1 MLKNFYLMKLFKPKF
16 WDKKYNF
23 FSIVLLPFTF
33 IILIFLFFK
42 NRFTKSIKFDIPII
56 CVGNIYVGGTGKTPT
71 SIFVAKELKRLGK
84 KPVIIRKFYKNHKDE
99 HDLIKRNFGDL
110 IVEKNRV
117 DAIKKAEKLGFN
129 IAILDDGFQ
138 DRKIN
143 KDFNIICFNQNQLIG
158 NGLVLPAGP
167 LRESLNSLKD
177 AHLVLINGEKDE
189 LFEKKILNINK
200 NLHIV
205 YSNYSPK
212 NLNKFRN
219 KKLLAFAGIGNPKN
233 FFKLLEE
240 NNLMVEK
247 KIVFPDHYQF
257 TIEEFQN
264 IVLEAKK
271 KKLKII
277 MTEKDFFKTKNFD
290 VEKNDYLEVTLEI
303 KNLSYFMNLIKQ
315 F

>member
-167 LRESLNSLKD
+167 LRESLNSLKN
-177 AHLVLINGEKDE
+177 AHLVLINGEKDK

-240 NNLMVEK
+240 NNLLVEK

-271 KKLKII
+271 KNLKII

-290 VEKNDYLEVTLEI
+290 VKKKDYLEVALEI

>member
-1 MLKNFYLMKLFKPKF
+1 MKLIKPKF

-33 IILIFLFFK
+33 VVLIFIFFK

-56 CVGNIYVGGTGKTPT
+56 CVGNIYIGGTGKTPT
-71 SIFVAKELKRLGK
+71 SIFIAKELKRLGK

-110 IVEKNRV
+110 IVDENRI

-167 LRESLNSLKD
+167 LRESLNSLKN
-177 AHLVLINGEKDE
+177 AHLVLINGEKDK

-271 KKLKII
+271 KNLKII

-290 VEKNDYLEVTLEI
+290 TEKNDYLEVNLEI

>member
-1 MLKNFYLMKLFKPKF
+1 MKLIKPKF

-33 IILIFLFFK
+33 VVLIFIFFK

-71 SIFVAKELKRLGK
+71 SIFIAKELKRLGK
-84 KPVIIRKFYKNHKDE
+84 KPVIIRKFYKNHIDE
-99 HDLIKRNFGDL
+99 HDLIKRNFADL
-110 IVEKNRV
+110 IVDKNRV

-167 LRESLNSLKD
+167 LRESLNSLKN

-205 YSNYSPK
+205 YSNYSHK

-233 FFKLLEE
+233 FFKLLGR
-240 NNLMVEK
+240 V
-247 KIVFPDHYQF
+247 
-257 TIEEFQN
+257 
-264 IVLEAKK
+264 
-271 KKLKII
+271 
-277 MTEKDFFKTKNFD
+277 
-290 VEKNDYLEVTLEI
+290 
-303 KNLSYFMNLIKQ
+303 
-315 F
+315 

>member
-1 MLKNFYLMKLFKPKF
+1 MKLIKPKF

-33 IILIFLFFK
+33 VVLIFIFFK

-71 SIFVAKELKRLGK
+71 SIFIAKELKRLGK
-84 KPVIIRKFYKNHKDE
+84 KPVIIRKFYKNHIDE
-99 HDLIKRNFGDL
+99 HDLIKRNFADL
-110 IVEKNRV
+110 IVDKNRV

-167 LRESLNSLKD
+167 LRESLNSLKN